1 MIIPRETPDAAA
13 VAGHYDDLDLIY
25 REVWGEHVHHGVW
38 LRGDESPEQA
48 VLQLVDMVAERAR
61 LRPGDRVCD
70 AGCGYGATARILA
83 EKHLARVT
91 GYTLS
96 ERQFE
101 HARSIRSDSPNPS
114 YCHCDWFESGLPDA
128 SVDAVI
134 SVESTEHMDKEQFVV
149 EAQRVLVPGGRLVI
163 SAWLAANE
171 PRPWEVRHLLEPICR
186 EGRLPSL
193 ASEIE
198 FREWLAKHGFEL
210 GSFDDLSRNVRKT
223 WTLCVTRFLTGLFH
237 KPAFR
242 RALCDST
249 NRNRI
254 FGLTILRILLAYQ
267 TGAMRYGLFAARKVP
282 VGVAALV
289 RVRHSS

>member
-1 MIIPRETPDAAA
+1 MIIPRERPDAAA
-13 VAGHYDDLDLIY
+13 VASHYDDLDLIY

-38 LRGDESPEQA
+38 LRGDESPQQA

-83 EKHLARVT
+83 EKSLVRVT

-96 ERQFE
+96 DRQFKY
-101 HARSIRSDSPNPS
+101 ARSIRPDSPNPVFRL
-114 YCHCDWFESGLPDA
+114 CDWFENGLPDA

-134 SVESTEHMDKEQFVV
+134 SVESTEHMDKERFIA
-149 EAQRVLVPGGRLVI
+149 EARRVLKPGGRLVI
-163 SAWLAANE
+163 SAWLTANN
-171 PRPWEVRHLLEPICR
+171 PSQWEVRHLLEPICR

-193 ASEIE
+193 ANEIE
-198 FREWLAKHGFEL
+198 FREWLTKHGFEL
-210 GSFDDLSRNVRKT
+210 EDFDDLSRNVRKT
-223 WTLCVTRFLTGLFH
+223 WTLCVSRFATGLFH

-242 RALCDST
+242 RALWDST

-254 FGLTILRILLAYQ
+254 FGLTIVRILLAYQ
-267 TGAMRYGLFAARKVP
+267 TGAMRYGLFGARR
-282 VGVAALV
+282 L
-289 RVRHSS
+289 